1 VAIEDGLMTFEQWM
15 KHRGLSES
23 SVRKYAGAIGGAL
36 SEWAIEAALME
47 GPLTSIQSSRR
58 FQSIA
63 IELRKLPIY
72 QERNER
78 GHSMYNSALVKYT
91 EYLYEGFDSDV
102 ETDVEAILE
111 DESVTNTEKAT
122 LIKTRIG
129 QGNFRQKLI
138 AYWNGCAVTG
148 YEDTS
153 MLVASHIKP
162 WCVSS
167 NLERLDI
174 YNGLLLL
181 PTLDKA
187 FDSGLISFDE
197 KGNIL
202 ISPFLQDPE
211 KLGVIS
217 TMNANLN
224 PKHGDYMKFH
234 REQIFRNGHQ

>member
-1 VAIEDGLMTFEQWM
+1 MTFEQWM

-23 SVRKYAGAIGGAL
+23 SVRKYTGAISGVL

-47 GPLTSIQSSRR
+47 GPLTSIQSSKR

-63 IELRKLPIY
+63 TRLRKLPIY

-91 EYLYEGFDSDV
+91 EYLHEGFDSDI
-102 ETDVEAILE
+102 ETDVETILE
-111 DESVTNTEKAT
+111 DGSVSNTEKAT

-138 AYWNGCAVTG
+138 ALWNGCAVTR

-162 WCVSS
+162 WCISS
-167 NLERLDI
+167 NQERLDV

-197 KGNIL
+197 KGKIL

-211 KLGVIS
+211 KLGVMP
-217 TMNANLN
+217 TMIANLK
-224 PKHGDYMKFH
+224 PKHFDYMKFH
-234 REQIFRNGHQ
+234 REQIFRSGYQ